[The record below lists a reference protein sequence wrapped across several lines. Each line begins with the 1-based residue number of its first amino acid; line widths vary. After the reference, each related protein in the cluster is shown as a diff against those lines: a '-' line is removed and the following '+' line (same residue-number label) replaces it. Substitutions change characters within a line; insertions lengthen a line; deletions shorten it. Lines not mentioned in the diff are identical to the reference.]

1 VKYAL
6 HATAWL
12 ALALITASQG
22 ILTYL
27 ATGGTVSVVPV
38 LLLNLALWLPWA
50 LLSPLIFAAARRL
63 PLQGPGWPRRAL
75 LHVILNVAL
84 ALIAALLYRMLRVAI
99 GVPPRGNYAVMI
111 VSGLNTA
118 LLVYWA
124 IIAIAHATAFY
135 RRTEERKRQTA
146 ELDRQLAQARLDAL
160 RAQIHPHF
168 LFNTLHA
175 IAARV
180 RTDPRGAEDMLG
192 TLGELLRT
200 NLHHGPGHLVPLRDE
215 LALIERYLAIQQ
227 VRFGGRLR
235 IERHVEDEALAGL
248 VPVLVLQPLV
258 ENAIEHGIA
267 HRIAGG
273 ALRLDARVRDGTLE
287 LLVTDDGSAADST
300 PQDESRWQVG
310 LTNTRDRLRTLY
322 GDAQRFSVTGDG
334 RKGVVASIHIP
345 HRRSTDT

>member
-1 VKYAL
+1 VKVLL
-6 HATAWL
+6 HAAAWV

-22 ILTYL
+22 MLTYL
-27 ATGGTVSVVPV
+27 ATGGEVAVVPV

-50 LLSPLIFAAARRL
+50 LLSPLIFAAAERL
-63 PLQGPGWPRRAL
+63 PLHGPGWRRRAL
-75 LHVILNVAL
+75 AHLAFNLAL
-84 ALIAALLYRMLRVAI
+84 AVIAALLYRVLRVAI
-99 GVPPRGNYAVMI
+99 GVPPRGNYTVML
-111 VSGLNTA
+111 VSGLNTS

-124 IIAIAHATAFY
+124 IVAIAHATAYY

-146 ELDRQLAQARLDAL
+146 ELDRQLTQARLDAL

-200 NLHHGPGHLVPLRDE
+200 NLHHGPGHQVPLRQE
-215 LALIERYLAIQQ
+215 LELIDRYLGIQR
-227 VRFGGRLR
+227 VRFGDRLR
-235 IERHVEDEALAGL
+235 VERDVDPAVLDAL

-258 ENAIEHGIA
+258 ENAIEHGIS
-267 HRIAGG
+267 HRLGGG
-273 ALRLDARVRDGTLE
+273 ALRIDASVRDGTLR
-287 LLVTDDGSAADST
+287 LRVSDDGAAEDA
-300 PQDESRWQVG
+300 PPDESRWQVG

-322 GDAQRFSVTGDG
+322 GDSQSFAVSRHGAQ
-334 RKGVVASIHIP
+334 GVVAAITIP
-345 HRRSTDT
+345 YQRSTGA